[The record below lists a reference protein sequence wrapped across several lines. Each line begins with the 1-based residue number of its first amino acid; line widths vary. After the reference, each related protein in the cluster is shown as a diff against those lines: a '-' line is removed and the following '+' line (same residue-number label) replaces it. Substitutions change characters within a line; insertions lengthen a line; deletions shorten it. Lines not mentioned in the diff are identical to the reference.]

1 MEDGFVIIEG
11 GVFILISMILFFFY
25 FDSFK
30 QTTGSNNG
38 SNNSIDQSNKGHQM
52 LLKMGWA
59 GAGTGLGVSG
69 QGIDKPIDGGA
80 VRDRQD
86 IYKVRGSGGMIIV
99 FLIVVVAFFQGV
111 GMNMN
116 DPYENFRKNK
126 GAAFITRMKA
136 RADDKV

>member
-1 MEDGFVIIEG
+1 
-11 GVFILISMILFFFY
+11 
-25 FDSFK
+25 
-30 QTTGSNNG
+30 
-38 SNNSIDQSNKGHQM
+38 
-52 LLKMGWA
+52 
-59 GAGTGLGVSG
+59 
-69 QGIDKPIDGGA
+69 
-80 VRDRQD
+80 
-86 IYKVRGSGGMIIV
+86 MIIV